1 MSLAPPSV
9 SPSIELTSRRERTR
23 LIVGV
28 RNKILSAVVLFCI
41 ASALLLFNNDSSFH
55 LSVLQLCLLL
65 GTLSTVSLYNLIYR
79 FYYHRIEHILYIDH
93 IHILLDIV
101 VITVLIHFTGGGS
114 SWLWPLYLVTTIEAA
129 ILLDTRRDVL
139 GIGALNAL
147 FYGWALI
154 AGYYDILPYIY
165 QPITAEIG
173 NQDTIFLLLL
183 WFWVSFINTTVA
195 FICTFLMQALRRYSH
210 EANRRANEL
219 NNFLDNANDLIFSFG
234 ADGAL
239 KYANKACKKALNLN
253 KVDSQLNIHQLIDS
267 NHLDR
272 WQDHLTD
279 LEDQGHFALSE
290 FFLTPHQRQEQIHIL
305 GSVTQDRSE
314 DPVLRWGLFRDVT
327 ENNKAQQQLNKLNSF
342 DQLTGTANRN
352 SFMERASQATLMAK
366 RDKRNIAFAVIN
378 IDRFKLIN
386 DTLGTALG
394 DVVLQRFSQRLINN
408 VREVDVVGRLAGDE
422 FIVMLV
428 NVDSALVVDH
438 LANNLSKVLAAPIV
452 IDDHELFLTSS
463 IGLSLFPHDNNNVDT
478 LIKMASLALY
488 HVKTSG
494 RNNIQFYTDS
504 MDEKRDNHLQLLNAL
519 HHALDNDELE
529 VFYQPKV
536 NIKSGEI
543 NSVEALLRWHHPQF
557 GEVMP
562 SDFIPLAEESGLI
575 NIIGEWV
582 LRQACSQSV
591 AWGKLGFPAI
601 RVAVNVSGYQLQ
613 FHSFLATV
621 TNILSETE
629 LNPDLLEL
637 EITETVLMQNPESA
651 HNILKAFRKLGVH
664 MAIDDFGTGY
674 SSLAHLKRFP
684 ISSLKIDRS
693 FVVDVESNPQDAAIT
708 SAIIDMG
715 KTLNLNIVVEGVE
728 TPGQLQFFKQRNC
741 HEIQGFL
748 YSDAVSADHL
758 TNLLERGFRAQTTQN
773 LSTLLEA

>member
-1 MSLAPPSV
+1 MPLAPPSTLCNNA
-9 SPSIELTSRRERTR
+9 STELSSRRERTR

-28 RNKILSAVVLFCI
+28 RTQILSAVVLFCL
-41 ASALLLFNNDSSFH
+41 ASGLLLFSIDSSFH
-55 LSVLQLCLLL
+55 LSMLQLSLLL

-93 IHILLDIV
+93 IHILLDII

-114 SWLWPLYLVTTIEAA
+114 SWLWPLYLITTIEAA
-129 ILLDTRRDVL
+129 ILLENRRDVL

-165 QPITAEIG
+165 RPITAGTG
-173 NQDTIFLLLL
+173 NQDSIFLLLL

-195 FICTFLMQALRRYSH
+195 FICTFLMQALRRHSH
-210 EANRRANEL
+210 EANRWANQL
-219 NNFLDNANDLIFSFG
+219 NNFLDNANDLIFSFS
-234 ADGAL
+234 ADGSL
-239 KYANKACKKALNLN
+239 KYANQACKKTLNLN
-253 KVDSQLNIHQLIDS
+253 KTDAQLNIHQLIDS
-267 NHLDR
+267 SHLER
-272 WQDHLTD
+272 WKQHLSD
-279 LEDQGHFALSE
+279 LENKGFFELGE
-290 FFLTPHQRQEQIHIL
+290 FFLTPHQQQEQIHIL
-305 GSVTQDRSE
+305 GSVTQDNSE
-314 DPVLRWGLFRDVT
+314 GSKTLWGIFRDVT
-327 ENNKAQQQLNKLNSF
+327 ENNQTQQQLDQLNNF
-342 DQLTGTANRN
+342 DQLTNTANRN

-366 RDKRNIAFAVIN
+366 RDKRNIAFAIIN
-378 IDRFKLIN
+378 IDRFKMIN
-386 DTLGTALG
+386 DTLGTSMG
-394 DVVLQRFSQRLINN
+394 DLVLQRFAHRLIEN

-428 NVDSALVVDH
+428 NVDSALIVDQ
-438 LANNLSKVLAAPIV
+438 LANNLSKVLAAPMTIE
-452 IDDHELFLTSS
+452 DHELFLTSS
-463 IGLSLFPHDNNNVDT
+463 IGLSLFPHDSNDPET

-494 RNNIQFYTDS
+494 RNNIQFYTES
-504 MDEKRDNHLQLLNAL
+504 MDQKRDNHLQLLNAL
-519 HHALDNDELE
+519 HLALDNDELE

-536 NIKSGEI
+536 NIESGEI
-543 NSVEALLRWHHPQF
+543 NSVEALLRWHHPQL
-557 GEVMP
+557 GQILP

-582 LRQACSQSV
+582 LRQACRQSI
-591 AWGKLGFPAI
+591 AWQKLGLPAI

-621 TNILSETE
+621 TNILAETG
-629 LNPDLLEL
+629 LDPNLLEL
-637 EITETVLMQNPESA
+637 EVTETVVMQNPESA
-651 HNILKAFRKLGVH
+651 NNILTAIQKLGVH

-693 FVVDVESNPQDAAIT
+693 FVIDIESNNQDAAIA

-715 KTLNLNIVVEGVE
+715 NTLDLNIIVEGVE
-728 TPGQLQFFKQRNC
+728 TPGQLHFFKERNC
-741 HEIQGFL
+741 HEVQGFL
-748 YSDAVSADHL
+748 YSAPVSADRL
-758 TNLLERGFRAQTTQN
+758 TDLLQNGFKAQT
-773 LSTLLEA
+773 S